1 MGQAGGLS
9 ALTGEDACLP
19 SQRPPNRTA
28 QTSAGLDFPGPPDT
42 LRTVTKPFLFQASG
56 RLVDF
61 MRQADEPGLINLA
74 AGVPSTESLP
84 VAELRAAFE
93 KACTDDG
100 ARLFAYHHP
109 EGDHRLRELFA
120 ERLSQ
125 RGAKVSGPQV
135 LTTTGCQQALQ
146 LMLSVL
152 VKPGDIVACQTP
164 AYYALLELIAAK
176 GARIL
181 PLPERGGGGFD
192 VAEIAELLERWRP
205 KCLFVCTT
213 LSNPS
218 GSTMPESARAA
229 LVELCRRLGV
239 RIIEDDIYAELVD
252 GGAPKPML
260 AFDDGATVSYVTS
273 FSKSVSPGL
282 RAGFCVPGSLFEE
295 AATLKCQDDM
305 HGSVVSEGT
314 LRAFLEMD
322 ALAPHLA
329 RLRERNL
336 HRRSLAREAI
346 TRSFP
351 RGTHIAE
358 PLGGYMLWVRLPDS
372 TDLAQ
377 VKVRAREKGVVFCA
391 GDVFFPATAPGKFM
405 RLNCAKASESELVR
419 GLEVLGAAI

>member
-1 MGQAGGLS
+1 
-9 ALTGEDACLP
+9 
-19 SQRPPNRTA
+19 
-28 QTSAGLDFPGPPDT
+28 
-42 LRTVTKPFLFQASG
+42 
-56 RLVDF
+56 

-74 AGVPSTESLP
+74 AGVPATDSLP
-84 VAELRAAFE
+84 VAELRSAFE

-109 EGDHRLRELFA
+109 EGDHRLRALFA
-120 ERLSQ
+120 ERLSR
-125 RGAKVSGPQV
+125 RGAKVTGPQV

-152 VKPGDIVACQTP
+152 VKPGDIVACQSP

-181 PLPERGGGGFD
+181 PLPERSGDGFD
-192 VAEIAELLERWRP
+192 VAEVAELLERWRP

-218 GSTMPESARAA
+218 GSTMPESARVA

-260 AFDDGATVSYVTS
+260 AFDDGTTVSYVTS

-305 HGSVVSEGT
+305 H
-314 LRAFLEMD
+314 

-329 RLRERNL
+329 RLCERN
-336 HRRSLAREAI
+336 RRRRALAREAI

-351 RGTHIAE
+351 AGTRIAD
-358 PLGGYMLWVRLPDS
+358 PLGGYMLWVQLPDS
-372 TDLAQ
+372 ADLAQ
-377 VKVRAREKGVVFCA
+377 VKVRAREHGVVFCA
-391 GDVFFPATAPGKFM
+391 GDVFFPAQAPGKYM
-405 RLNCAKASESELVR
+405 RLNCAKAAESELVR
-419 GLEVLGAAI
+419 GLEILGAAI

>member
-1 MGQAGGLS
+1 MARTNGA
-9 ALTGEDACLP
+9 P
-19 SQRPPNRTA
+19 SEG
-28 QTSAGLDFPGPPDT
+28 GLDFSTGTRYAP
-42 LRTVTKPFLFQASG
+42 RVNEPFLFQASG

-84 VAELRAAFE
+84 AAELRAAFD
-93 KACTDDG
+93 KACDDGG

-109 EGDHRLRELFA
+109 SGDHRLRAMFA
-120 ERLSQ
+120 ERLSR
-125 RGAKVSGPQV
+125 RGANVSGSQV
-135 LTTTGCQQALQ
+135 LSTTGCQQALQ

-181 PLPERGGGGFD
+181 PLPERSDAGFD
-192 VAEIAELLERWRP
+192 LAEVADLLERWRP

-218 GSTMPESARAA
+218 GSTMPESARAE
-229 LVELCRRLGV
+229 LVAVCRRLGV

-260 AFDDGATVSYVTS
+260 AFDDGTTVSYVTS
-273 FSKSVSPGL
+273 FSKSVAPGL

-295 AATLKCQDDM
+295 VATLKCQEDM

-314 LRAFLEMD
+314 LRAFMEMD
-322 ALAPHLA
+322 AVEPHLA
-329 RLRERNL
+329 RVRAANRN
-336 HRRSLAREAI
+336 RRALAREAI

-358 PLGGYMLWVRLPDS
+358 PLGGYMLWVQLPDAA
-372 TDLAQ
+372 DLAR

-419 GLEVLGAAI
+419 GLEILGAAI

>member
-1 MGQAGGLS
+1 MSGARS
-9 ALTGEDACLP
+9 E
-19 SQRPPNRTA
+19 R
-28 QTSAGLDFPGPPDT
+28 GLDFSRTPDT
-42 LRTVTKPFLFQASG
+42 LRAVNEPFLFQASG

-74 AGVPSTESLP
+74 AGVPAIESLP
-84 VAELRAAFE
+84 AAELRAAFD
-93 KACTDDG
+93 KAHEDDG
-100 ARLFAYHHP
+100 ARIFAYHHP
-109 EGDHRLRELFA
+109 EGDHRLRALFA

-125 RGAKVSGPQV
+125 RGARVSGPQV

-146 LMLSVL
+146 LMLTAL
-152 VKPGDIVACQTP
+152 VKPGDIVACQVP

-181 PLPERGGGGFD
+181 PLPERSDAGFD
-192 VAEIAELLERWRP
+192 VAEVTELLECWRP

-218 GSTMPESARAA
+218 GSTMTESAREE
-229 LVELCRRLGV
+229 LVKVCRRLGV

-260 AFDDGATVSYVTS
+260 AFDDGTTVSYVTS

-282 RAGFCVPGSLFEE
+282 RAGFCVPGSLFEQ

-314 LRAFLEMD
+314 LRAFFEMD

-336 HRRSLAREAI
+336 RRRALAREVI

-351 RGTHIAE
+351 KGTHIAE

-372 TDLAQ
+372 ADLAQ
-377 VKVRAREKGVVFCA
+377 VKVRARAKGVVFCA
-391 GDVFFPATAPGKFM
+391 GDVFFPAQAPGKFM

-419 GLEVLGAAI
+419 GLEILGAAA

>member
-1 MGQAGGLS
+1 
-9 ALTGEDACLP
+9 
-19 SQRPPNRTA
+19 
-28 QTSAGLDFPGPPDT
+28 
-42 LRTVTKPFLFQASG
+42 
-56 RLVDF
+56 

-74 AGVPSTESLP
+74 AGVPATESLP
-84 VAELRAAFE
+84 VSDLRPAFE

-109 EGDHRLRELFA
+109 EGDHRLRALFA
-120 ERLSQ
+120 ERLKQ
-125 RGAKVSGPQV
+125 RGANVRGPQV

-146 LMLSVL
+146 LMLTAL

-192 VAEIAELLERWRP
+192 VAEVADLLERWRP

-218 GSTMPESARAA
+218 GSTMPESARIA
-229 LVELCRRLGV
+229 LVEVCRRLGV

-322 ALAPHLA
+322 ALEPHLA

-336 HRRSLAREAI
+336 RRRSLAREVI

-351 RGTHIAE
+351 GGTRIAD
-358 PLGGYMLWVRLPDS
+358 PLGGYMLWLQLPDS
-372 TDLAQ
+372 ADLAQ
-377 VKVRAREKGVVFCA
+377 VKIRAREKGVVFCG
-391 GDVFFPATAPGKFM
+391 GDVFFPAQAPGKFM

-419 GLEVLGAAI
+419 GLEILGTSAT

>member
-1 MGQAGGLS
+1 MN
-9 ALTGEDACLP
+9 E
-19 SQRPPNRTA
+19 
-28 QTSAGLDFPGPPDT
+28 
-42 LRTVTKPFLFQASG
+42 PFLFQASG

-74 AGVPSTESLP
+74 AGVPATESLP
-84 VAELRAAFE
+84 TAELRAAFD
-93 KACTDDG
+93 KAYADDG

-109 EGDHRLRELFA
+109 EGDHRLRALFA
-120 ERLSQ
+120 ERLSR
-125 RGAKVSGPQV
+125 RGARVNGPQV
-135 LTTTGCQQALQ
+135 LSTTGCQQALQ

-192 VAEIAELLERWRP
+192 VAEVAELLERWRP

-218 GSTMPESARAA
+218 GSTMPESARVA
-229 LVELCRRLGV
+229 LVEVCRRLGV

-305 HGSVVSEGT
+305 HGSVLSEGT

-322 ALAPHLA
+322 AIEPHLA
-329 RLRERNL
+329 RVRATNQ
-336 HRRSLAREAI
+336 RRRALAREAI

-351 RGTHIAE
+351 RGTHIAD
-358 PLGGYMLWVRLPDS
+358 PLGGYMLWVRLPD
-372 TDLAQ
+372 TADLAA

-391 GDVFFPATAPGKFM
+391 GDVFFPAHAPGRFM

-419 GLEVLGAAI
+419 GLEILGAAI